1 MRKKKEKYDT
11 PVYSKKHDNKSNKSR
26 SKHNILNYH
35 NDKINMFVIQKAKLH
50 ADLDKLK
57 KSKDPE
63 KIKKI
68 NDDLKTLETNETDY
82 LLQSMN
88 IISNYMNLEDKENE
102 NMNQEDKDTLL
113 YEIYKQ
119 KNELSSEYMKLID
132 PNYIELS
139 KNLKYEGVKSDLIC
153 KYCNEILDIDNG
165 FSVCLKCGFCMKT
178 LETASDPSYKEMQ
191 DYVYKPQF
199 TYQKE
204 SHLDDW
210 IRRFQAKENRI
221 IEQFVLDKIVLEAK
235 KQRIT
240 DLSVLTE
247 DKVKKFLKNLNL
259 NDYYDNVI
267 AIINRLNGRPPFT
280 LTTEIEN
287 KIKIM
292 FRQIQEPFIIYK
304 PATRKNFLSYSYI
317 LHQFFK
323 ILGLNEFTKYFPLLK
338 STDKLRQQDD
348 IFKKIVEHMAE
359 RDKTINWVFYPTV

>member
-1 MRKKKEKYDT
+1 MRKKKEKHES
-11 PVYSKKHDNKSNKSR
+11 PVYNKKNDNKTTKSR
-26 SKHNILNYH
+26 SKCNILNYH
-35 NDKINMFVIQKAKLH
+35 NDKINTFMSQKTKLTNE
-50 ADLDKLK
+50 LK
-57 KSKDPE
+57 KSKDDD
-63 KIKKI
+63 KIRKI
-68 NDDLKTLETNETDY
+68 NDELKKVETNEMEY
-82 LLQSMN
+82 LLQSVN
-88 IISNYMNLEDKENE
+88 IIQNYMCLEEKEHQNIDSD
-102 NMNQEDKDTLL
+102 DKDAIL

-119 KNELSSEYMKLID
+119 KNDLSNEYMKLID
-132 PNYIELS
+132 PNFNETI
-139 KNLKYEGVKSDLIC
+139 KITKFEGVKNDLVC
-153 KYCNEILDIDNG
+153 KYCETVLDIDNG
-165 FSVCLKCGFCMKT
+165 YSVCLKCGYCIRT
-178 LETASDPSYKEMQ
+178 LETSSDPSYKEMQ

-221 IEQFVLDKIVLEAK
+221 IEQVVLDKIILEAK

-240 DLSVLTE
+240 DLNNLTE

-287 KIKIM
+287 KIKVM
-292 FRQIQEPFIIYK
+292 FRQIQEPFLLYK
-304 PATRKNFLSYSYI
+304 PPSRKNFLSYSYI

-359 RDKTINWVFYPTV
+359 RDKSINWKFYPTV